1 MHLTEIFIDGF
12 RSFRQPTTIDL
23 TDMYTGLTNNR
34 IIFVGTNASGKTTLL
49 ETVVSLLKAWHGLE
63 DDLYRSLVEEA
74 RSVSIGF
81 RGSDSSAALRLEQGK
96 LHKEGT
102 AELPYFIY
110 FPGNRSFFPEEEVEK
125 LDEDWGY
132 TYSFEQGLL
141 HRELEDGF
149 GQLSAEFFAGR
160 TLARSDRGY
169 TLSSAA
175 DQSRAIPLER
185 IPAGEKQALI
195 LLTII
200 DKYLRPGSI
209 VLIDEFEVSLH
220 PTAQRRLFH
229 LLSEKLKRNG
239 SQLVLAT
246 HSVEIIRLANEAEVF
261 SLDEIC
267 GGACQ

>member
-12 RSFRQPTTIDL
+12 RSFKQPTTIDL

-110 FPGNRSFFPEEEVEK
+110 FRETGLSSQKKRWK
-125 LDEDWGY
+125 TDEDWGY

-220 PTAQRRLFH
+220 PTAQR
-229 LLSEKLKRNG
+229 G
-239 SQLVLAT
+239 SFT
-246 HSVEIIRLANEAEVF
+246 
-261 SLDEIC
+261 C
-267 GGACQ
+267 

>member
-1 MHLTEIFIDGF
+1 
-12 RSFRQPTTIDL
+12 
-23 TDMYTGLTNNR
+23 
-34 IIFVGTNASGKTTLL
+34 
-49 ETVVSLLKAWHGLE
+49 
-63 DDLYRSLVEEA
+63 
-74 RSVSIGF
+74 
-81 RGSDSSAALRLEQGK
+81 
-96 LHKEGT
+96 
-102 AELPYFIY
+102 
-110 FPGNRSFFPEEEVEK
+110 
-125 LDEDWGY
+125 
-132 TYSFEQGLL
+132 
-141 HRELEDGF
+141 
-149 GQLSAEFFAGR
+149 
-160 TLARSDRGY
+160 
-169 TLSSAA
+169 
-175 DQSRAIPLER
+175 
-185 IPAGEKQALI
+185 LI